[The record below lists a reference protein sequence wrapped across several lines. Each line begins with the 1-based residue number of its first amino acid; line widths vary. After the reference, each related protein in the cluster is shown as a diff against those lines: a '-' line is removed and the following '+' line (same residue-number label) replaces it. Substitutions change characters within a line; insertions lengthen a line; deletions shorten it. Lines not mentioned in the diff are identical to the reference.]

1 MHTRIQPSAV
11 CTVLPGLLVPPPS
24 QLEGLGNSGLHLAE
38 KADRTTRI
46 SRTRCERPPGH
57 KLAPD
62 EHRANKR
69 LKLMRV
75 LQSSA
80 RPRKRRVRTM
90 QLLPAEGAAGCE
102 RARMHH
108 VFAARRLQLQQTTGR
123 QRCLDAGRTCHD
135 APGRMVDVS
144 ALSPWARRP
153 AMPQCQ
159 PHVVPAVARTRG
171 VPCHSTPAARAR
183 ASTGTAALA
192 LLSGICTAPCAIGQA
207 RGVTRGGGV
216 GYRLAQDQMEDRPGP
231 MLGRT
236 SGARGI
242 FAVS

>member
-1 MHTRIQPSAV
+1 MPQTSIA
-11 CTVLPGLLVPPPS
+11 
-24 QLEGLGNSGLHLAE
+24 
-38 KADRTTRI
+38 
-46 SRTRCERPPGH
+46 RTRRHAAETDACH
-57 KLAPD
+57 
-62 EHRANKR
+62 
-69 LKLMRV
+69 
-75 LQSSA
+75 
-80 RPRKRRVRTM
+80 RKRRVQTM

-108 VFAARRLQLQQTTGR
+108 VFAARRLQLRQTTGR

-171 VPCHSTPAARAR
+171 VPCDSTPAAR

-192 LLSGICTAPCAIGQA
+192 LRRGICTAPCAIGQA

-231 MLGRT
+231 TLSRT